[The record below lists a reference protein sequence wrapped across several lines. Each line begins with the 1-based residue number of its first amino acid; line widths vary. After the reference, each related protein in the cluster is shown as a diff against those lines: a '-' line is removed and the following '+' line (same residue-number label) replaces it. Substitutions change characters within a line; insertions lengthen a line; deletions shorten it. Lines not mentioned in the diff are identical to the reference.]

1 MDWRRMQKLAA
12 DAAGNGEQAT
22 DARPSF
28 DDPHEAVRDPDACRR
43 RRFHRRATAVTIGA
57 VFMACSL
64 VMLFGKGGYV
74 ELRRL
79 RQERDELSRLVAER
93 ESRIEAQRED
103 VDRLKHDPLA
113 RERIAREDLGYA
125 KPGEV
130 TIILPRE
137 EAETEVP

>member
-12 DAAGNGEQAT
+12 DAAGNGEPAT

-28 DDPHEAVRDPDACRR
+28 DAPQEAIRDPDASRR
-43 RRFHRRATAVTIGA
+43 RRFHRRVTAVTIGA
-57 VFMACSL
+57 VFMACTL

-79 RQERDELSRLVAER
+79 RQERNELHRVVAER
-93 ESRIEAQRED
+93 QSLIEAQRES
-103 VDRLKHDPLA
+103 VERLKHDPLA
-113 RERIAREDLGYA
+113 RERIAREHLGYA

-137 EAETEVP
+137 EAPAEAP